1 MSLRFRQSMKLLP
14 GVRLNFS
21 KETVG
26 LSFGVPGARYTINS
40 KGRRTVSTGIPGTG
54 LYNVE
59 TLSSGTRSTSAR
71 ARSSTASAAQET
83 DSASSPPS
91 PGLFAGKAERA
102 LNTFL
107 KEIYSEE
114 KLADASLV
122 IEKAVALRK
131 QYDDLKY
138 PLELISFLHSI
149 TDDKWETE
157 AATWGAILW
166 EHRDLAFSN
175 KHVSKYFRGIQ
186 PQVTIATGIT
196 TQMHYSKQTLGF
208 IWAEV
213 LQGQKKYE
221 EAVAVLHQMSA
232 DQMVAVSL
240 ADIEISQKD
249 FDGVIET
256 TEDVEVFDDATV
268 MLMILRG
275 VAFREK
281 GLHEAAIEC
290 FKRALKLKDAPEA
303 LEHRTLFERGVTYAL
318 MGKRAMGIKDLE
330 KILVDNPD
338 YPEVEKKLTELK
350 K

>member
-1 MSLRFRQSMKLLP
+1 MSLRFRKSMKLLP

-40 KGRRTVSTGIPGTG
+40 KGRRTISTGLPGTG
-54 LYNVE
+54 IYNVE
-59 TLSSGTRSTSAR
+59 TISSGTRSASAR
-71 ARSSTASAAQET
+71 ARTSTQET
-83 DSASSPPS
+83 ETSSGPPA
-91 PGLFAGKAERA
+91 PGFFSGKAERA
-102 LNTFL
+102 LNAFL
-107 KEIYSEE
+107 LDIYNAD
-114 KLADASLV
+114 KLADATYV
-122 IEKAVALRK
+122 IEKAVALRN
-131 QYDDLKY
+131 QYEDLKY
-138 PLELISFLHSI
+138 PLELISFLHGI

-157 AATWGAILW
+157 AATWGATLW

-175 KHVSKYFRGIQ
+175 KYVSKYFTGIK

-196 TQMHYSKQTLGF
+196 TQMHYSQQTLGF
-208 IWAEV
+208 ILAEV

-221 EAVAVLHQMSA
+221 EAVAVLLQMSA

-240 ADIEISQKD
+240 ADIELSNKD
-249 FDGVIET
+249 FDGAIET
-256 TEDVEVFDDATV
+256 TEDVEVFDDATA

-281 GLHEAAIEC
+281 GLHDAAVEC

-303 LEHRTLFERGVTYAL
+303 LEHRALFERGVTYAL

-330 KILVDNPD
+330 KILVDNPG
-338 YPEVEKKLTELK
+338 YPEVEKKLSELK

>member
-1 MSLRFRQSMKLLP
+1 MSLRFRKSMKLLP

-26 LSFGVPGARYTINS
+26 LSLGVPGARYTINS
-40 KGRRTVSTGIPGTG
+40 KGRRTFSTGLPGTG

-59 TLSSGTRSTSAR
+59 TISSGTRSASAR
-71 ARSSTASAAQET
+71 ARSSAEDSET
-83 DSASSPPS
+83 PSGPPA
-91 PGLFAGKAERA
+91 PGFFAGKAERA
-102 LNTFL
+102 LNAFL
-107 KEIYSEE
+107 LDIYNAD
-114 KLADASLV
+114 KLADATYV
-122 IEKAVALRK
+122 IEKAAALRN
-131 QYDDLKY
+131 QYEDLKY
-138 PLELISFLHSI
+138 PLELISFLHGI

-157 AATWGAILW
+157 AATWGAVLW
-166 EHRDLAFSN
+166 ENRDLAFSN
-175 KHVSKYFRGIQ
+175 KHVNKYFKGIK
-186 PQVTIATGIT
+186 PQVSIATGIS

-208 IWAEV
+208 IYTEV

-221 EAVAVLHQMSA
+221 EALAVLLQMSA

-240 ADIEISQKD
+240 ADVELSNKD
-249 FDGVIET
+249 FDGAIET
-256 TEDVEVFDDATV
+256 TEDVEVFDDATA

-281 GLHEAAIEC
+281 GLHDAAIEC
-290 FKRALKLKDAPEA
+290 FKRALKLKDSPEA
-303 LEHRTLFERGVTYAL
+303 LEHRALFERGVTYAL

-338 YPEVEKKLTELK
+338 YPEVEKKLVELK